1 MKHPDKGDT
10 NADVAFTTERAMGV
24 FDGVGGVISRGLRPE
39 AMSSYLADSVATL
52 LERRLE
58 GRQSAKFDRDIQLEI
73 SGSVRPDSGGWLRN
87 LVGYAFLKTTVLGSS
102 TFGVCQMTDG
112 KLNYAM
118 LGDVQLL
125 VFRRNMLG
133 VRTVCASKIYR
144 QGQTPAQTFLVN
156 ARDMNPSYVNSIF
169 SVCDYGVVALEKHD
183 TVVLCSD
190 GVTDNLSEAMIAAL
204 VEKGYANNEITPE
217 DLAKDIVA
225 ESLVMSYT
233 RTGKKDD
240 TTCAVAYIY

>member
-1 MKHPDKGDT
+1 MCI
-10 NADVAFTTERAMGV
+10 R
-24 FDGVGGVISRGLRPE
+24 
-39 AMSSYLADSVATL
+39 
-52 LERRLE
+52 
-58 GRQSAKFDRDIQLEI
+58 DR
-73 SGSVRPDSGGWLRN
+73 
-87 LVGYAFLKTTVLGSS
+87 GYAFLKTTVLGSS